1 MQILNSN
8 PKVER
13 AAQGR
18 DKDQERKIKQKE
30 LRWEFC
36 CFFFFLG
43 GGGVGGITGVG
54 CGFKVSGL
62 SKA

>member
-36 CFFFFLG
+36 FFFFLG
-43 GGGVGGITGVG
+43 GVGGI
-54 CGFKVSGL
+54 